1 MASQGNKFG
10 KKGSC
15 LGQVFLVVLIL
26 VILMI
31 WVYQKNFQLTF

>member
-1 MASQGNKFG
+1 MASQGNKYG

-15 LGQVFLVVLIL
+15 LGQVLIVFLLFIIL
-26 VILMI
+26 LI